1 VSEHCAG
8 VIEESATSVG
18 QLDTPRLAS
27 KELYIHFP
35 FDRLDLSAERRLLHA
50 KPLRGARD
58 VPFLG
63 DSDEIP
69 KVAQFHCHTRRV
81 WILL

>member
-1 VSEHCAG
+1 
-8 VIEESATSVG
+8 
-18 QLDTPRLAS
+18 
-27 KELYIHFP
+27 LYVHFP
-35 FDRLDLSAERRLLHA
+35 FDRLDLSAEWWLLHA

-69 KVAQFHCHTRRV
+69 EVPQFHCHTKRV